1 MPRGPSSAV
10 AKGKSMPVKSEWVK
24 YGDQQGYFAFPDH
37 AALPLPA
44 VVVIQE
50 VMGVEAHMEDVC
62 RRIAAAGYAALAPD
76 LYTVGGERPAAF
88 SRERIGE
95 AMAFMGRL
103 PPAARFDP
111 AAREAELAKLPEP
124 ERLRTKET
132 FAKIFA
138 AAAPGGLQAFMGHL
152 RAAVRYLRSQR
163 PETREQNVACVGF
176 CMGGSLSALLACE
189 EPELSGAAVFY
200 GMTPEKAAQTLC
212 PVIGFYGARDERV
225 NAGIPGYVAAM
236 KTAGKPFEYRIYEG
250 AGHAFFNDTGPG
262 YEVKAARD
270 SFARLLGFLAR
281 SLSG

>member
-1 MPRGPSSAV
+1 
-10 AKGKSMPVKSEWVK
+10 
-24 YGDQQGYFAFPDH
+24 
-37 AALPLPA
+37 
-44 VVVIQE
+44 
-50 VMGVEAHMEDVC
+50 
-62 RRIAAAGYAALAPD
+62 
-76 LYTVGGERPAAF
+76 
-88 SRERIGE
+88 
-95 AMAFMGRL
+95 MGRL